1 MNITRFSIK
10 RPIGICMI
18 YILVCV
24 LGLISFFRIGV
35 ELLPDVDSK
44 FISVIVNYPGASTES
59 VEQQVTKPIED
70 ELSSISHFKQ
80 VRSATRPGRAE
91 IFVELDSQADADM
104 VAIEA
109 TKKVSRIRKNLPED
123 IDEPAVLKRSSEEY
137 PIIQIAATSK
147 DNLDDIFAL
156 ADSSFKERLQQ
167 AAGVADVDVTGGR
180 AKEIAIEV
188 DKDKLNYYGLTLQ
201 DIITAVRKENV
212 IVSSGSVYTDALEK
226 TVRLQAQY
234 KAPEEIQHLQLKG
247 TGGRYIELGQ
257 VANVQAK
264 DKRAVAYSRV
274 DGNEAV
280 SLEVYKAS
288 GANIVDTADG
298 VLQQLETLRKDY
310 PDYVFTVVY
319 DQSHFVRD
327 SLSNTL
333 KTLLEGL
340 VTTGL
345 VLYLFLRGWKSSMAV
360 MIAIPTSLIATFFLM
375 YLAGF
380 TFNMMSLMG
389 MALCIGI
396 LVDDSIVVLEN
407 IHRFLAMGKSA
418 DVAAEEGRNEIG
430 MAAIAMTLC
439 DVVVFLPIAFMQS
452 ATGQF
457 FKQFGL
463 TVAFAVAFSTI
474 VAFSLTPMVSAY
486 WIKAETE
493 EQSSKERTHFV
504 QRALDKFEA
513 GFQSVREMYDSLMA
527 WALERPKKVVAV
539 GIISLLLNL
548 LLLPFVGTEFQP
560 TYDSGEFSVNVKA
573 PIGTSLQ
580 KTVELAKP
588 LQQEI
593 SQLPEVK
600 IVALNIGNGRNPVN
614 QGSLDI
620 RLKPSNERER
630 SMQQIMDDL
639 RGRFQNVEGLKVT
652 VVSNQG
658 GGRGDSRPVQ
668 IGLRGSNIKELKNYA
683 QQLADMIR
691 QTEGATDV
699 DISDSEEQPEIVVK
713 LDHAK
718 ASEFG
723 LDATEVGKVIEMA
736 IMGKSTSNSY
746 TIGDNDYDI
755 ILQLEQSQRTNIND
769 VMNLRISSSS
779 GQFIRLGDIADVRY
793 GSGPTRIEREDK
805 QRQIVVYANT
815 VGISPGDLISK
826 VRNEYIP
833 ELNLPPGYNYK
844 MIGQADN
851 MARSFKEV
859 YKAVILAIVV
869 VYMVLA
875 AQFESFSQPLIIMVS
890 LPFAIIGAI
899 LGLLVAGQTAN
910 MMSMIGFTM
919 LLGLVTKNAIL
930 LIDYANQEREKGMSI
945 REAVLL
951 ACSLRLR
958 PILMTSFAFI
968 LGCLPLAI
976 ATGPGAGARVSM
988 GNAVVGGMTIATL
1001 FGIFLIP
1008 VLFVV
1013 VERFFSRKKKGTP
1026 EDNVTEQL

>member
-1 MNITRFSIK
+1 
-10 RPIGICMI
+10 
-18 YILVCV
+18 
-24 LGLISFFRIGV
+24 FF
-35 ELLPDVDSK
+35 
-44 FISVIVNYPGASTES
+44 
-59 VEQQVTKPIED
+59 
-70 ELSSISHFKQ
+70 
-80 VRSATRPGRAE
+80 
-91 IFVELDSQADADM
+91 M
-104 VAIEA
+104 M
-109 TKKVSRIRKNLPED
+109 KV
-123 IDEPAVLKRSSEEY
+123 
-137 PIIQIAATSK
+137 
-147 DNLDDIFAL
+147 
-156 ADSSFKERLQQ
+156 
-167 AAGVADVDVTGGR
+167 
-180 AKEIAIEV
+180 
-188 DKDKLNYYGLTLQ
+188 
-201 DIITAVRKENV
+201 
-212 IVSSGSVYTDALEK
+212 
-226 TVRLQAQY
+226 
-234 KAPEEIQHLQLKG
+234 
-247 TGGRYIELGQ
+247 
-257 VANVQAK
+257 
-264 DKRAVAYSRV
+264 
-274 DGNEAV
+274 
-280 SLEVYKAS
+280 
-288 GANIVDTADG
+288 
-298 VLQQLETLRKDY
+298 
-310 PDYVFTVVY
+310 
-319 DQSHFVRD
+319 
-327 SLSNTL
+327 
-333 KTLLEGL
+333 
-340 VTTGL
+340 
-345 VLYLFLRGWKSSMAV
+345 M
-360 MIAIPTSLIATFFLM
+360 
-375 YLAGF
+375 GF
-380 TFNMMSLMG
+380 TLNNMSLM
-389 MALCIGI
+389 ALSLAVGI
-396 LVDDSIVVLEN
+396 LIDDAIVVIEN
-407 IHRFLAMGKSA
+407 IFRHIEMGQTPF
-418 DVAAEEGRNEIG
+418 VAAREATEELTLAILATSLSLMAVFVPIG
-430 MAAIAMTLC
+430 NMGETI
-439 DVVVFLPIAFMQS
+439 
-452 ATGQF
+452 GQF
-457 FKQFGL
+457 FKKFGL

-691 QTEGATDV
+691 RTEGATDV

-723 LDATEVGKVIEMA
+723 LDATEVGKVVEMA

-769 VMNLRISSSS
+769 VMNLRISSSA

-958 PILMTSFAFI
+958 PILMTTLSTI
-968 LGCLPLAI
+968 LGMLPI
-976 ATGPGAGARVSM
+976 ALGIGEGAELRQSM
-988 GNAVVGGMTIATL
+988 GVVLIGGLTTSTL
-1001 FGIFLIP
+1001 LT
-1008 VLFVV
+1008 LVV
-1013 VERFFSRKKKGTP
+1013 VPLIYLLFEEWKAKNYVQRG
-1026 EDNVTEQL
+1026 E